1 MIPGGVLLKRLL
13 LAFWAMYFSMVAVT
27 NTIDLLDEI
36 DALHWTFL
44 NSQNFDYMRSIV
56 KVYDVG
62 SLPTGLLLAG
72 ALAVEVV
79 GAVLFWRALLRRSS
93 DANAVALQAVSWS
106 VLVWI
111 AFTFMTELFVA
122 YTSESPFRELLL
134 LAIGTALV
142 IVLVPDDGVAGPA

>member
-1 MIPGGVLLKRLL
+1 MIP
-13 LAFWAMYFSMVAVT
+13 
-27 NTIDLLDEI
+27 
-36 DALHWTFL
+36 
-44 NSQNFDYMRSIV
+44 
-56 KVYDVG
+56 
-62 SLPTGLLLAG
+62 
-72 ALAVEVV
+72 

-111 AFTFMTELFVA
+111 AFAFMTELFVA

>member
-1 MIPGGVLLKRLL
+1 MIP
-13 LAFWAMYFSMVAVT
+13 
-27 NTIDLLDEI
+27 
-36 DALHWTFL
+36 
-44 NSQNFDYMRSIV
+44 
-56 KVYDVG
+56 
-62 SLPTGLLLAG
+62 
-72 ALAVEVV
+72 

-122 YTSESPFRELLL
+122 YASESPFRELLL

-142 IVLVPDDGVAGPA
+142 IVLVPDGGVAGPA

>member
-1 MIPGGVLLKRLL
+1 VLLKR
-13 LAFWAMYFSMVAVT
+13 
-27 NTIDLLDEI
+27 
-36 DALHWTFL
+36 
-44 NSQNFDYMRSIV
+44 
-56 KVYDVG
+56 
-62 SLPTGLLLAG
+62 LLLAG

-79 GAVLFWRALLRRSS
+79 GAVLCWRALLRRGG

-111 AFTFMTELFVA
+111 GFTFMTELFVA

-142 IVLVPDDGVAGPA
+142 ITLVPDDGGVRPA